1 MPKEVSFAAD
11 TVFRPEHVADPAR
24 AAHRQF
30 SDFDLQYRLRQNA
43 DNRLQREVNEY
54 DGFRPSRIILYSM
67 TVLVGLQQLSGI
79 SIPFGGSAWK
89 GSPTYPYQGD
99 CFKDGAQYFTEVAAL
114 LQKTAPHSWRG
125 DAAHAYTASNSTLV
139 DQVQKMANLDLE
151 MERLVQ
157 EHAEIVTKTQLGI
170 GVEQDILIAVYAMML
185 YLEAEPYTFFQALKV
200 AKAVALASMGT
211 AFGLLGWCLGTSI
224 QTASKVN
231 ALGYGEVIAA
241 LLPQLT
247 AYQTAS
253 STAPQSRASVGGVR
267 APGFDD
273 IPEASDA
280 PRAPAAPGP
289 ASGAA
294 PQFPWLNA
302 PAGADGS
309 LGEDST
315 QDDETSDKGTPGTP
329 GSPMPNIA
337 QAMQPMAQA
346 MQPLGQVANVASGLA
361 SSANTQGPPR
371 APKEAV
377 RADDRDD
384 TPEDTGADSATPGS
398 ERAPIDAAAA
408 APEQAPTPAATPNR

>member
-1 MPKEVSFAAD
+1 MGFYSWMLTTFINPSNLELA
-11 TVFRPEHVADPAR
+11 EYEAR
-24 AAHRQF
+24 
-30 SDFDLQYRLRQNA
+30 
-43 DNRLQREVNEY
+43 REAYTGVT
-54 DGFRPSRIILYSM
+54 PSRVILGAM

-99 CFKDGAQYFTEVAAL
+99 CFKDGAQHFTEVAAL

-241 LLPQLT
+241 LRPQLT

-280 PRAPAAPGP
+280 PRRASSPGP

-294 PQFPWLNA
+294 PRTSFYA
-302 PAGADGS
+302 PAGAGDS